1 MLFRSRMLVVF
12 LGFSSMLVLG
22 ACDDEDDADATDET
36 DGEVDGGW

>member
-12 LGFSSMLVLG
+12 LGFSLTLVLG

-36 DGEVDGGW
+36 DGEADGGW